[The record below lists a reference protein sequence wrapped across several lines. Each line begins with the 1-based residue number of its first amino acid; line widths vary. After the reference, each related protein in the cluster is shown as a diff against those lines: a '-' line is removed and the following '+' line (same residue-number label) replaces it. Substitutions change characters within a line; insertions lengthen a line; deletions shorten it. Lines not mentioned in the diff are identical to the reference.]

1 MNETIFA
8 ILFYGHIALAAF
20 FTVLFLGMMIA
31 DEFRKEG
38 R

>member
-1 MNETIFA
+1 MTETIFA
-8 ILFYGHIALAAF
+8 AVFYGFMALGAF

>member
-8 ILFYGHIALAAF
+8 IAFYGFMGLAAF
-20 FTVLFLGMMIA
+20 FSVLFLGMMIA